1 MTNRI
6 NLFSKVFIFLSMT
19 SLFIGLFFGEDSS
32 GSGGFVAD
40 YKNTWGYIEAL
51 KINVF
56 TLPGS
61 WTVHTPLHYIIISRL
76 NLLFQ
81 NEIFLKIIF
90 LNICLSIPTL
100 FFFCLKIKYPKID
113 INNLVL
119 LTLIIF
125 IFPAFR
131 SSVIWINA
139 HATAMIFFLSFL
151 YFFLIWEKREY
162 ENRFSINIFCQIF
175 FLALAVYSR
184 QYYAYFYAYVM
195 IIYFAKFSL
204 VNFHKIS
211 FFVLIFSIPGFFL
224 IFLEPK
230 ILKTTYDLDF
240 YNTILISSS
249 IILFYLIPFYLLR
262 WFEIKKVIFKNTK
275 NIKYLVL
282 LILLLLITFFLSTKF
297 NYNYKLGGGFFLKLS
312 YLLFNNNILF
322 LSSSV
327 LGLIALVDLFK
338 KDKNN
343 LLLIIIFLFGF
354 SSYMIFQKYFEP
366 IFFMIFL
373 LMMNYNLTSNIISK
387 IKNIFFLYLYF
398 FMYFIVAII
407 NDIFKITK
415 NLT

>member
-1 MTNRI
+1 
-6 NLFSKVFIFLSMT
+6 MT

-51 KINVF
+51 KINIF

-195 IIYFAKFSL
+195 IIYFAKFSF
-204 VNFHKIS
+204 VNFLKIS

-230 ILKTTYDLDF
+230 ILKTTYDLNF

-373 LMMNYNLTSNIISK
+373 LMMNYNLVSNIISK
-387 IKNIFFLYLYF
+387 IKNIYFLY
-398 FMYFIVAII
+398 
-407 NDIFKITK
+407 
-415 NLT
+415 

>member
-1 MTNRI
+1 MTKKI
-6 NLFSKVFIFLSMT
+6 NLFLKVFIFLSIT
-19 SLFIGLFFGEDSS
+19 SLFIGLFFGEDAS

-56 TLPGS
+56 TLPSS

-204 VNFHKIS
+204 VNFLKIS

-230 ILKTTYDLDF
+230 ILKTTYDLNF

-249 IILFYLIPFYLLR
+249 IILFYLIPFYLIR

-322 LSSSV
+322 FSSSV

-387 IKNIFFLYLYF
+387 IKNIYFLYLYF

>member
-6 NLFSKVFIFLSMT
+6 NLFSKVFIFLSIT

-56 TLPGS
+56 TLPGN

-81 NEIFLKIIF
+81 NEFFLKIIF

-175 FLALAVYSR
+175 FLALTVYSR

-204 VNFHKIS
+204 VNFLKIS

-230 ILKTTYDLDF
+230 ILKTTYDLNF

-387 IKNIFFLYLYF
+387 IKNIYFLYLYF

>member
-1 MTNRI
+1 MTKKI
-6 NLFSKVFIFLSMT
+6 NLFLKVFIFLSIT

-204 VNFHKIS
+204 VNFLKIS

-230 ILKTTYDLDF
+230 ILKTTYDLNF

-387 IKNIFFLYLYF
+387 IKNIYFLYLYF

>member
-1 MTNRI
+1 MTKKI
-6 NLFSKVFIFLSMT
+6 NLFLKVFIFLSIT

-51 KINVF
+51 KINIF

-162 ENRFSINIFCQIF
+162 ENRFSVNIFCQIF

-204 VNFHKIS
+204 VNFLKIS

-230 ILKTTYDLDF
+230 VLKTTYDLNF

-297 NYNYKLGGGFFLKLS
+297 NYNYNLGGGFFL
-312 YLLFNNNILF
+312 
-322 LSSSV
+322 
-327 LGLIALVDLFK
+327 
-338 KDKNN
+338 
-343 LLLIIIFLFGF
+343 
-354 SSYMIFQKYFEP
+354 
-366 IFFMIFL
+366 
-373 LMMNYNLTSNIISK
+373 
-387 IKNIFFLYLYF
+387 
-398 FMYFIVAII
+398 
-407 NDIFKITK
+407 
-415 NLT
+415 

>member
-1 MTNRI
+1 MTKKI
-6 NLFSKVFIFLSMT
+6 NLFSKVFIFLSIT

-51 KINVF
+51 KNNVF

-162 ENRFSINIFCQIF
+162 ENRFSVNIFCQIF

-204 VNFHKIS
+204 VNFLKIS

-224 IFLEPK
+224 IFLEPQV
-230 ILKTTYDLDF
+230 LKTTYDLNF

-373 LMMNYNLTSNIISK
+373 LMMNYNLVSNIISK
-387 IKNIFFLYLYF
+387 IKNIYFLYLYF

>member
-1 MTNRI
+1 MTKKI

-51 KINVF
+51 KNNVF

-162 ENRFSINIFCQIF
+162 ENRFSVNIFCQIF

-204 VNFHKIS
+204 VNFLKIS

-224 IFLEPK
+224 IFLEPQV
-230 ILKTTYDLDF
+230 LKTTYDLNF

-387 IKNIFFLYLYF
+387 IKNIYFLYLYF

>member
-1 MTNRI
+1 MTKKI
-6 NLFSKVFIFLSMT
+6 NLFSKVFIFLSIT
-19 SLFIGLFFGEDSS
+19 SLFIGLFFGEDPS

-81 NEIFLKIIF
+81 NEFFLKIIF

-162 ENRFSINIFCQIF
+162 ENRFSVNIFCQIF

-204 VNFHKIS
+204 VNFLKIS

-230 ILKTTYDLDF
+230 VLKTTYDLNF

-366 IFFMIFL
+366 IFFIIFL
-373 LMMNYNLTSNIISK
+373 LMMNYNLVSNIISK
-387 IKNIFFLYLYF
+387 IKNIYFLYLYF
-398 FMYFIVAII
+398 FMYLIVAII

-415 NLT
+415 NLI

>member
-1 MTNRI
+1 MTKKI
-6 NLFSKVFIFLSMT
+6 NLFLKVFIFLSIT

-151 YFFLIWEKREY
+151 YFFFNLGKKR
-162 ENRFSINIFCQIF
+162 
-175 FLALAVYSR
+175 V
-184 QYYAYFYAYVM
+184 
-195 IIYFAKFSL
+195 
-204 VNFHKIS
+204 
-211 FFVLIFSIPGFFL
+211 
-224 IFLEPK
+224 
-230 ILKTTYDLDF
+230 
-240 YNTILISSS
+240 
-249 IILFYLIPFYLLR
+249 
-262 WFEIKKVIFKNTK
+262 
-275 NIKYLVL
+275 
-282 LILLLLITFFLSTKF
+282 
-297 NYNYKLGGGFFLKLS
+297 
-312 YLLFNNNILF
+312 
-322 LSSSV
+322 
-327 LGLIALVDLFK
+327 
-338 KDKNN
+338 
-343 LLLIIIFLFGF
+343 
-354 SSYMIFQKYFEP
+354 
-366 IFFMIFL
+366 
-373 LMMNYNLTSNIISK
+373 
-387 IKNIFFLYLYF
+387 
-398 FMYFIVAII
+398 
-407 NDIFKITK
+407 
-415 NLT
+415 